1 MRVFATDDDDAAPG
15 DQGKDV
21 WKSKKN
27 PRLKNRGFDWLR
39 GSTSC
44 R

>member
-21 WKSKKN
+21 WKSKKI
-27 PRLKNRGFDWLR
+27 PGLKTGDLI
-39 GSTSC
+39 G
-44 R
+44 